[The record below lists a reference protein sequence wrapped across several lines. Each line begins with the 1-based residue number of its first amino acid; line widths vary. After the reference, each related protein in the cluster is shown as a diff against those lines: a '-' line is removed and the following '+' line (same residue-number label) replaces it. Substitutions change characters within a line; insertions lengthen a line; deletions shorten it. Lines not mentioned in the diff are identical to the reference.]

1 MLVVGEQ
8 STTAE
13 VHDILVAQ
21 GEEVEGKVA
30 GELCGLEV
38 KLAGGLWRL
47 SWSCS
52 GGSAV

>member
-13 VHDILVAQ
+13 VGGVLVAQ

-30 GELCGLEV
+30 WKLRGLGV
-38 KLAGGLWRL
+38 KLAGGLW
-47 SWSCS
+47 WSE
-52 GGSAV
+52 